1 MRNRIFNTF
10 SSSFALILDAA
21 ARSCLAN
28 EKCSVQFSLFS
39 ITFPTSSQLALAANV
54 AHVFLLCFPLIF
66 VLGLLPQINTF
77 ALYLLEQIDIH
88 TFGGNAM
95 SSLTSALYCVARS
108 LLAVGTLIGFAYGG
122 LTGEAHTQHT
132 QEILFSIFCCL
143 TMAVG
148 YHLSRCSADP
158 TVIFSLIRRQLLVTT
173 VNAELETAEEG
184 SGNKNPMQQQERSA
198 SPTQCPAAPATNV
211 KEGKSSSSAAGD
223 DNIGES
229 PSTSSSPSSTTAVN
243 PVYDPLPKKLR
254 STVNARLKN
263 DAIMCVLI
271 AAAAFLLH
279 VSGVFTKLQ
288 PNLNYVLWTAASVSG
303 FLCHYILPQ
312 LRKQLPWL
320 CFSHPLLK
328 SHEYDHFEVRQAARV
343 MWFERIY
350 VMATFIEKNLIYPM
364 VFLSALSTDLEAFKM
379 MPPLWGALV
388 MTVTSLKCFRAA
400 YSDCSRQY
408 FILLLT
414 VLVFRFDPESRNVI
428 GMTTGSGSRPGQHS
442 SWDPFMLHYFVISI
456 IFHKLFEFYLKVQF
470 VITYIAPWQ
479 ITWGSAF
486 HAFAQPFSVPH
497 SAMLFLQAGI
507 SAVFST
513 PLNPILGSAIFCTS
527 YVRPVKFWERDY
539 NTKRSDHSNTR
550 LSSHLDRNPAAAGGI
565 GADDNN
571 LNSIFYEHLT
581 RSLQV
586 RKDVGKKVLN
596 LN

>member
-1 MRNRIFNTF
+1 M
-10 SSSFALILDAA
+10 
-21 ARSCLAN
+21 
-28 EKCSVQFSLFS
+28 FS
-39 ITFPTSSQLALAANV
+39 ITFPTTSQLACAADV

-77 ALYLLEQIDIH
+77 AMYLLEQVDIH
-88 TFGGNAM
+88 AFGGNAM
-95 SSLTSALYCVARS
+95 SSLTSAVYCVVRS

-148 YHLSRCSADP
+148 YHLSRSSSDP

-173 VNAELETAEEG
+173 VNAELDASEESSSNKDTVRQQEG
-184 SGNKNPMQQQERSA
+184 SS
-198 SPTQCPAAPATNV
+198 SPTSCSAASATATAV
-211 KEGKSSSSAAGD
+211 EEGKSPAAEAGEN
-223 DNIGES
+223 NIGAS
-229 PSTSSSPSSTTAVN
+229 TTSSSSSSSSTTVN
-243 PVYDPLPKKLR
+243 SVYDPLPKKLR

-263 DAIMCVLI
+263 DAIICVLI
-271 AAAAFLLH
+271 AVAAFLLH

-288 PNLNYVLWTAASVSG
+288 PNLNYVLWIAASVSG

-350 VMATFIEKNLIYPM
+350 VVATFLEKNIIYPM

-388 MTVTSLKCFRAA
+388 MTVTALKCFRAA

-414 VLVFRFDPESRNVI
+414 VLVFRFDPESRNVL
-428 GMTTGSGSRPGQHS
+428 GMTTGSLPGQHS
-442 SWDPFMLHYFVISI
+442 SSDPFMLHYFVISI

-497 SAMLFLQAGI
+497 SAMLFLQAGL
-507 SAVFST
+507 SALFST

-550 LSSHLDRNPAAAGGI
+550 LSSHLDRNPAAAGGV

-586 RKDVGKKVLN
+586 RKTFVIVIGHF
-596 LN
+596 

>member
-1 MRNRIFNTF
+1 M
-10 SSSFALILDAA
+10 
-21 ARSCLAN
+21 
-28 EKCSVQFSLFS
+28 FS
-39 ITFPTSSQLALAANV
+39 ITFPTPSQLVLAADV

-66 VLGLLPQINTF
+66 VFGLLPQINTF
-77 ALYLLEQIDIH
+77 AMYLLEQIDIH
-88 TFGGNAM
+88 AFGGNAM
-95 SSLTSALYCVARS
+95 SSLTSAAYCVLRS
-108 LLAVGTLIGFAYGG
+108 VLAVCTLIGFAYGG

-148 YHLSRCSADP
+148 YHLSRSSSDP
-158 TVIFSLIRRQLLVTT
+158 TVVFSLIRRQLLATT
-173 VNAELETAEEG
+173 VNAELATSEER
-184 SGNKNPMQQQERSA
+184 SATKKPVQQPERSA
-198 SPTQCPAAPATNV
+198 SPTPCPTETNAEEFKSLAANDGENNV
-211 KEGKSSSSAAGD
+211 GAASPSSSSAAA
-223 DNIGES
+223 
-229 PSTSSSPSSTTAVN
+229 PTAN
-243 PVYDPLPKKLR
+243 SVYDPLPKKLR
-254 STVNARLKN
+254 CTVNARLKN
-263 DAIMCVLI
+263 DAIICVLI
-271 AAAAFLLH
+271 AVAAFLLH
-279 VSGVFTKLQ
+279 VSGIFTKLQ
-288 PNLNYVLWTAASVSG
+288 PNLNYVLWIAACVSG

-312 LRKQLPWL
+312 VRKQLPWL

-350 VMATFIEKNLIYPM
+350 VMATFIEKNLIYPL
-364 VFLSALSTDLEAFKM
+364 VFLSALSTDLDAFKM
-379 MPPLWGALV
+379 MPPLWGALM
-388 MTVTSLKCFRAA
+388 MTVTALKCFRAA

-414 VLVFRFDPESRNVI
+414 VLVFRFDPESRNI
-428 GMTTGSGSRPGQHS
+428 LGMATGIRSAQHS
-442 SWDPFMLHYFVISI
+442 SSDPFMLHYFVISI

-497 SAMLFLQAGI
+497 SAMLFLQAAV
-507 SAVFST
+507 SAFFST

-550 LSSHLDRNPAAAGGI
+550 LSSHLDRNPAVAGGV

-586 RKDVGKKVLN
+586 RKIRQV
-596 LN
+596 

>member
-1 MRNRIFNTF
+1 M
-10 SSSFALILDAA
+10 DAA
-21 ARSCLAN
+21 ARTCLAN

-39 ITFPTSSQLALAANV
+39 ITFPTTSQLALAADV

-77 ALYLLEQIDIH
+77 AMYLLEQIDIH
-88 TFGGNAM
+88 AFGGNAM
-95 SSLTSALYCVARS
+95 SSLTSAVYCVARS

-148 YHLSRCSADP
+148 YHLSRSSSDP

-173 VNAELETAEEG
+173 VNAELETSEE
-184 SGNKNPMQQQERSA
+184 SSANKNQVQQQERSA
-198 SPTQCPAAPATNV
+198 SPTSCSAASATAV
-211 KEGKSSSSAAGD
+211 EEGKSSAAAGGEN
-223 DNIGES
+223 NIGASS
-229 PSTSSSPSSTTAVN
+229 PSNSSSPSSTKTVN
-243 PVYDPLPKKLR
+243 SVYDPLPTKLR
-254 STVNARLKN
+254 ITVNARLKN
-263 DAIMCVLI
+263 DAIICVLI
-271 AAAAFLLH
+271 AVAAFLLH

-288 PNLNYVLWTAASVSG
+288 PNLNYVLWTTASVSG

-364 VFLSALSTDLEAFKM
+364 VFLSVLSTDLEAFKM

-388 MTVTSLKCFRAA
+388 MTVTALKCFRAA

-414 VLVFRFDPESRNVI
+414 VLVFRFDPESRNVL
-428 GMTTGSGSRPGQHS
+428 GMTTGSVAGPGHNS
-442 SWDPFMLHYFVISI
+442 SSDPFMLHYFVISI

-497 SAMLFLQAGI
+497 SAMLFLQAGV
-507 SAVFST
+507 SALFST

-550 LSSHLDRNPAAAGGI
+550 LSSHLDRNPAAAGGV

-586 RKDVGKKVLN
+586 RKDVGISNVEFQIKC
-596 LN
+596 